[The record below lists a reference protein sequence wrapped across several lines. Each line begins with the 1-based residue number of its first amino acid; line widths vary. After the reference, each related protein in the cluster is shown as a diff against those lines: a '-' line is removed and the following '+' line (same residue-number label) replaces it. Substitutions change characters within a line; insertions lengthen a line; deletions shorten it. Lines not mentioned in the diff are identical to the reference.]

1 MSAYVVSA
9 TQQLNMER
17 IMVTRTVIGVIGILA
32 ASSAMASTQTWDF
45 KSSGDTALNGSG
57 YGNTIE
63 FTRNDGEGDIELTVS
78 AWSETINTTDFCND
92 FPSDPSCLS
101 GTGNSGTTEK
111 DPYIDTAQLVYY
123 SDTLGIQNQD
133 GEGGAPQH
141 SIDNIPNSSSTG
153 YNDYDMV
160 LLEFDEAI
168 TLTDV
173 VIGWATNNGNN
184 SNNGAADISVVAYTG
199 NTAITS
205 TPFFAQ
211 TDTWGSLLSNGW
223 ESIGNYQN
231 ASQTQAITTDVVSN
245 YWLVGAYN
253 PIFGGNLSNANDGF
267 KLAAVKTERGSRPPP
282 STQISEP
289 GSLAVML
296 LGLVGLGLRRKS
308 RKAA

>member
-1 MSAYVVSA
+1 
-9 TQQLNMER
+9 MER
-17 IMVTRTVIGVIGILA
+17 IMAIRTVIGAIGILA
-32 ASSAMASTQTWDF
+32 ASSALASPQTWDF
-45 KSSGDTALNGSG
+45 KNSGDTTLSGSG
-57 YGNTIE
+57 YGNTID
-63 FTRNDGEGDIELTVS
+63 FTRNDGEGDIALTVS
-78 AWSETINTTDFCND
+78 AWSETINTSDFCSD
-92 FPSDPSCLS
+92 FPSDPSCND
-101 GTGNSGTTEK
+101 TGSTGSTER

-123 SDTLGIQNQD
+123 GDTLGIQNQD

-168 TLTDV
+168 TLTNV

-184 SNNGAADISVVAYTG
+184 SNNGSADISVVAYTG
-199 NTAITS
+199 NSAITS

-211 TDTWGSLLSNGW
+211 TETWGSLLSSGW
-223 ESIGNYQN
+223 ESIGNYEN

-253 PIFGGNLSNANDGF
+253 PIFGGGLSNANDGF
-267 KLAAVKTERGSRPPP
+267 KLAAVETERGSRPPP

-289 GSLAVML
+289 GSFAIML

-308 RKAA
+308 AKTA